1 MYRAAGNFF
10 KNLDESTAPN
20 DSINDRRVGSFFK
33 PFDAGKINAS

>member
-10 KNLDESTAPN
+10 KNLHGSTAPN
-20 DSINDRRVGSFFK
+20 GSFFK